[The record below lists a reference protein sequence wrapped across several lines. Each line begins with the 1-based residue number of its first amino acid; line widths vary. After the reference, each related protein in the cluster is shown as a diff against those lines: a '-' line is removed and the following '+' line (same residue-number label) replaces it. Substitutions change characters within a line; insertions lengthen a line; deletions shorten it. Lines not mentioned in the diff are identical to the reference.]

1 MLNLFLKI
9 AKIVDGLYNF
19 ALART
24 KAASRECE
32 SPQALIVKNGL
43 VICGFPFI
51 VSRRLRKIFTKPTIP
66 RRGISRGKFIQQPR
80 GDGNV
85 LDSRQ
90 LHDLV
95 DARQRGGE
103 NLRAARVSYII
114 RLSLAAKV
122 KGFIVVDVS

>member
-1 MLNLFLKI
+1 
-9 AKIVDGLYNF
+9 
-19 ALART
+19 
-24 KAASRECE
+24 
-32 SPQALIVKNGL
+32 
-43 VICGFPFI
+43 
-51 VSRRLRKIFTKPTIP
+51 
-66 RRGISRGKFIQQPR
+66 
-80 GDGNV
+80 V